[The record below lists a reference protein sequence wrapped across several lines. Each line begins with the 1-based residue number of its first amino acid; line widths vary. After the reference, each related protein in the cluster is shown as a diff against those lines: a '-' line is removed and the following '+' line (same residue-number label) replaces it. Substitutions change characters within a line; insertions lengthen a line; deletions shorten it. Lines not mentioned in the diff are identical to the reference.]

1 MTDLENDPL
10 ANDLRAYLSH
20 VAAEPMP
27 RDLQDRAVETP
38 FVRQSRRRLWGGR
51 LGASLLVTAVAAAAA
66 IGLVTHLQRTSV
78 NVPPGAAVPTIKVP
92 VTPSAP
98 PVSTPTASTPTASTP
113 TPSTA
118 APPPPVDVTAAKQ
131 SALALFVKN
140 PLNLNDP
147 QAGYVW
153 SGGPSTTSHFS
164 AQVKARF
171 NALASAGFGGV
182 TKCGEDY
189 ISHSQ
194 NGLYSAPYV
203 VSAVAA
209 ADGSVTVVIHRPL
222 LMGAVAPNLTA
233 VMTNENGT
241 WLATDL
247 ASGTGPD
254 ASIFSATPNC

>member
-51 LGASLLVTAVAAAAA
+51 VGASLLVTAVAAAAA

-78 NVPPGAAVPTIKVP
+78 NVPPGAAAPTVKVP

-98 PVSTPTASTPTASTP
+98 PVSTPTASTPTASA
-113 TPSTA
+113 A

-153 SGGPSTTSHFS
+153 SGGPSTTSHES
-164 AQVKARF
+164 APVKLRF
-171 NALASAGFGGV
+171 NALSGAGFFSDGAG
-182 TKCGEDY
+182 KCGEDY
-189 ISHSQ
+189 ISHTQ

-209 ADGSVTVVIHRPL
+209 ADGSVTVVIHRQGL
-222 LMGAVAPNLTA
+222 GGSVSPNLTA
-233 VMTNENGT
+233 VMTNENGA

-247 ASGTGPD
+247 ASGTGPG
-254 ASIFSATPNC
+254 ASIFSATPSC